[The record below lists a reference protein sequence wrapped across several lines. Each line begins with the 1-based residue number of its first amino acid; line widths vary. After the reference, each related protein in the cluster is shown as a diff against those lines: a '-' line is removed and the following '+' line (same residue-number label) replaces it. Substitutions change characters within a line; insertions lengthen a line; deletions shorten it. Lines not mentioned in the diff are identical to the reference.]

1 MVQEGGYIVLN
12 NTNFINNGTFNAGT
26 GTILIEGDA
35 TNANSAIGGA
45 TQTTF
50 YNMVLDKTSNGSQ
63 LEQAINISNQL
74 TLTSGNLDLQT
85 YGENPAT
92 VYFGWILMLPNNP
105 NHPDYRRHFKKK
117 GYLAIRRN
125 LPYAEFTAADESR
138 QIAMMAETFLRTF
151 REMRKIPQFE
161 QDAFCRDLEALFLRE
176 GILS

>member
-1 MVQEGGYIVLN
+1 MKTNIQIIIALFLILNTSYLATEQTVLNVSGNQMVQEGGYIVLN

-85 YGENPAT
+85 YDLTIQNIGTISGGSSNS
-92 VYFGWILMLPNNP
+92 YIL
-105 NHPDYRRHFKKK
+105 
-117 GYLAIRRN
+117 
-125 LPYAEFTAADESR
+125 
-138 QIAMMAETFLRTF
+138 
-151 REMRKIPQFE
+151 
-161 QDAFCRDLEALFLRE
+161 
-176 GILS
+176 